1 VKFNLSSW
9 LETWSARVDAE
20 LDRLLPP
27 AAKRPASL
35 HQAMRYSVFAGG
47 KRFRPALCVAG
58 CAAVGGAPETALTM
72 AAAIEMVHT
81 YSLIHDDLPA
91 MDNDDLRRGQP
102 TCHKKFGEA
111 VAILAG
117 DGLLTQAFAAIVRSP
132 GLAPWLK
139 NVLVAELAAA
149 AGAGG
154 MVAGQVVDMEMEGA
168 KFTEDD
174 LDFIHENKTAK
185 MIAMSVA
192 AGGIIG
198 NGSDDEIE
206 ALRNYGRH
214 LGLAFQITDDVLNET
229 GGKGLGKGVG
239 TDRARGKAT
248 YPALLGLEESRE
260 QAKEMSRRAVEA
272 LAGFRAVEPLIA
284 LAEFVVRRDN

>member
-1 VKFNLSSW
+1 MSFDLAAW
-9 LETWSARVDAE
+9 LGEWSARVDQT

-27 AAKRPASL
+27 ATTRPESL

-47 KRFRPALCVAG
+47 KRFRPALCIAG
-58 CAAVGGAPETALTM
+58 CAAVGGAPESTLTM

-91 MDNDDLRRGQP
+91 IDNDDLRRGLP

-111 VAILAG
+111 VAIHAG
-117 DGLLTQAFAAIVRSP
+117 DALLTEAFTAIVHDP
-132 GLAPWLK
+132 GLDKWLK

-154 MVAGQVVDMEMEGA
+154 MVGGQVVDIETEGKRFSEA
-168 KFTEDD
+168 D
-174 LDFIHENKTAK
+174 LEFIHENKTAK
-185 MIAMSVA
+185 MIALSA
-192 AGGIIG
+192 TAGGIIG
-198 NGSDDEIE
+198 NGSDEE
-206 ALRNYGRH
+206 VAALREYGRL

-229 GGKGLGKGVG
+229 GGKDLGKGVG

-260 QAKEMSRRAVEA
+260 RALTLSRRAISA
-272 LAGFRAVEPLIA
+272 LSGFHGVEPLRA
-284 LAEFVVRRDN
+284 LAEFVVKREK

>member
-1 VKFNLSSW
+1 LSFDLNTW
-9 LETWSARVDAE
+9 LRQWSGKVDAA
-20 LDRLLPP
+20 LDDLLP
-27 AAKRPASL
+27 AADERPTSL

-58 CAAVGGAPETALTM
+58 CAAVGGTPEVALTM

-91 MDNDDLRRGQP
+91 MDNDDLRRGLP

-117 DGLLTQAFAAIVRSP
+117 DALLTEAFAAIVRDP
-132 GLAPWLK
+132 GLDKWLK
-139 NVLVAELAAA
+139 NVLVAELASA

-154 MVAGQVVDMEMEGA
+154 MVGGQVVDMEKEGA
-168 KFTEDD
+168 TFTADD
-174 LDFIHENKTAK
+174 LDYIHEHKTAK
-185 MIAMSVA
+185 MIALSAA

-198 NGSDDEIE
+198 NGSDEE
-206 ALRNYGRH
+206 VAALRAYGRC

-229 GGKGLGKGVG
+229 GGKDLGKGVG

-248 YPALLGLEESRE
+248 YPALLGLEESRARARKLSR
-260 QAKEMSRRAVEA
+260 QALDS
-272 LAGFRAVEPLIA
+272 LAGFRGVDPLRA
-284 LAEFVVRRDN
+284 LAEFVVEREK